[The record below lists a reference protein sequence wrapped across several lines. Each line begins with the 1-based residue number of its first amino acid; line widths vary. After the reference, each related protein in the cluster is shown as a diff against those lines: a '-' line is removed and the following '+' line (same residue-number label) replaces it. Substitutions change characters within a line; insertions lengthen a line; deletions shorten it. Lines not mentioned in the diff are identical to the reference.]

1 MSLLCSTRFTFAT
14 LRMTNTQRYDESS
27 FRVLKG
33 LEPVRERPGMYTRTD
48 SPAHIIQEVIDNA
61 ADEALAGFAKKLH
74 VILHLDGSIT
84 VTDDGRG
91 IPVGLH
97 PEEGIPVV
105 VLAYTRLHAGG
116 KFDKREGNSA
126 YAFSGGLHGVGVS
139 VTNALS
145 TRIEIE
151 IKRDGKRHRID
162 FSDGG
167 ETISPL
173 RIEGECGRQTGTQVR
188 VWPDG
193 KYFDSPR
200 VPLPELERLLRSK
213 AVLLDGVSVKLDIEQ
228 TSGPSLSKTWIYP
241 DGLAGYLK
249 ELCGENT
256 PVAPIY
262 AGEKYADAEDQNFAA
277 GEGAAWA
284 LAWLESATPSESYV
298 NLIPTVAGGTHES
311 GLRTGVFEAV
321 KAFIDHHAL
330 LPRGIKLQQEDV
342 CGRMSFVLSAR
353 LLDPQFQGQVK
364 EKLNSREA
372 VKLVSSQIRD
382 PFEIWLNNHVDA
394 GRAIAEL
401 SIKHALA
408 RQKNAQKVEKR
419 KASTVAVL
427 PGKLSD
433 CESEDITENELF
445 LVEGDSAGGSAKMA
459 RDKETQAIL
468 PLRGKVQNSWEID
481 PDRLLA
487 NAEIHDIA
495 VALGVDAHQANSNPD
510 LSGLRYGKVI
520 IMSDADVDGSHIQTL
535 LLTLFFR
542 HFPKLIEQGH
552 VYLAQPPLY
561 RIDVPAQ
568 GKKRP
573 ARRLYA
579 LDDGELVSIRDRLIK
594 EGIKAEHIEV
604 GRFKGLGE
612 MNPDQL
618 RETTMAHATRRV
630 LPVKVRTG
638 ALDDTLKLFHMLMG
652 KGEAAGRRA
661 WMEEKGDT
669 VEADI

>member
-1 MSLLCSTRFTFAT
+1 MATRQ
-14 LRMTNTQRYDESS
+14 NPSHYDESS

-61 ADEALAGFAKKLH
+61 ADEALAGFAKKMH
-74 VILHLDGSIT
+74 VTLHLDGSVT
-84 VTDDGRG
+84 VADDGRG

-97 PEEGIPVV
+97 PEEGVPVV

-145 TRIEIE
+145 TRIEVE
-151 IKRDGKRHRID
+151 VKREGRIHRID
-162 FSDGG
+162 FAEGG
-167 ETISPL
+167 E
-173 RIEGECGRQTGTQVR
+173 RIGALQVVGECGRQTGTRVR
-188 VWPDG
+188 VWPDA
-193 KYFDSPR
+193 KYFESPR
-200 VPLPELERLLRSK
+200 VPLAELERLLRSK
-213 AVLLDGVSVKLDIEQ
+213 AVLLSGVAVQLDIEQ
-228 TSGPSLSKTWIYP
+228 ANGPVLSKTWSYP
-241 DGLAGYLK
+241 EGLAGYLK
-249 ELCGENT
+249 ELAGDVEA
-256 PVAPIY
+256 VAPIFT
-262 AGEKYADAEDQNFAA
+262 AEKYAAKDDPSFAA

-284 LAWLESATPSESYV
+284 LGWFDGAVPSESYV
-298 NLIPTVAGGTHES
+298 NLIPTVNGGTHES
-311 GLRTGVFEAV
+311 GLRAGVFEAM
-321 KAFIDHHAL
+321 KSFIDHHAL
-330 LPRGIKLQQEDV
+330 LPRGVKLQQEDV

-372 VKLVSSQIRD
+372 VKLVSSQLRD
-382 PFEIWLNNHVDA
+382 PFEIWLNNHVEA
-394 GRAIAEL
+394 GKAIAEL
-401 SIKHALA
+401 SIKQALA
-408 RQKNAQKVEKR
+408 RQKSAQKVEK
-419 KASTVAVL
+419 KKTSGVAVL

-433 CESEDITENELF
+433 CESEDLADNELF

-459 RDKETQAIL
+459 RNKETQAIL
-468 PLRGKVQNSWEID
+468 PLRGKVQNAWEID
-481 PDRLLA
+481 ADRLFA

-495 VALGVDAHQANSNPD
+495 VALGVDAHRADSVVD
-510 LSGLRYGKVI
+510 LSGLRYGKVV
-520 IMSDADVDGSHIQTL
+520 IMSDADVDGAHIQTL

-542 HFPKLIEQGH
+542 HFPRLIELGH
-552 VYLAQPPLY
+552 VYVAQPPLY

-579 LDDGELVSIRDRLIK
+579 LDDGELAAIRDRLEK
-594 EGIKAEHIEV
+594 EGLKPEAIEV

-618 RETTMAHATRRV
+618 RETTMDPATRRV
-630 LPVKVRTG
+630 LPVKVRPG
-638 ALDDTLKLFHMLMG
+638 ALESTLKMFTLLMG
-652 KGEAAGRRA
+652 KGEASGRRA
-661 WMEEKGDT
+661 WMEEKGDS
-669 VEADI
+669 VEADV